1 MKKKLILALV
11 SAALI
16 LAYPVGSY
24 AWPQGRGGYYQP
36 PPRATYHDSHRGGDV
51 VPYLLGG
58 LLVGGILAAVLS
70 QPSYQAPAPAPVPTY
85 TYSAPSY
92 GGQEPPG
99 EWVSVPGR
107 WVNGRWVPAHN
118 VWVPVNP

>member
-11 SAALI
+11 STALL
-16 LAYPVGSY
+16 LAYPAGGY

-36 PPRATYHDSHRGGDV
+36 APRVTHHHSHSGGSDV

-58 LLVGGILAAVLS
+58 LLVGGILGAVLS
-70 QPSYQAPAPAPVPTY
+70 RPSYPAPAPAPTY

-99 EWVSVPGR
+99 QWVTVPGR
-107 WVNGRWVPAHN
+107 WVNGRWVPAHD
-118 VWVPVNP
+118 VWAPINP